1 MKLTCDLEGDILD
14 DLSRNLLL
22 DEEEADTAHLDTLLQ
37 QLTLL
42 LGDLLT
48 DIFSDLL
55 TELGVL
61 LKSLADSRLQLGA
74 IIEELADSIDH
85 ISLLIEVV
93 LSGCTRDSLDTSY
106 TCSYGGL
113 TRDAQRTDHTR
124 RGDVRTPTEFG
135 G

>member
-1 MKLTCDLEGDILD
+1 M
-14 DLSRNLLL
+14 
-22 DEEEADTAHLDTLLQ
+22 
-37 QLTLL
+37 
-42 LGDLLT
+42 
-48 DIFSDLL
+48 L
-55 TELGVL
+55 TELSVL
-61 LKSLADSRLQLGA
+61 LKGLADSRHQLGD

-93 LSGCTRDSLDTSY
+93 LSSRPRDSLDTAY

-135 G
+135 R